1 MSSHSSHLGALPARF
16 RRTQVLIVGCG
27 DVGLRALPQLT
38 KRCGVVVLT
47 SNPEKVQSL
56 RDLGARALVGNLDD
70 AKSLQRLSGL
80 SHRVLHLA
88 PPANQGHHD
97 QRTRN
102 LLHALALRTPPK
114 KIVYGSTTGVYGNC
128 HGQWVK
134 ETQVP
139 GPQSARAR
147 RRVDAEQALRFWA
160 RRTLLGLQLNT
171 LRIPGIYA
179 LDREGGTPM
188 DRLKKGMPVLSAE
201 DDVYTNHIHADDLA
215 RACVLALFKGQTL
228 QAIHVSDDAQMKM
241 GDYYSVVAQW
251 FNLPLPVRMP
261 FDELREH
268 LSPMQ
273 MSFLSESRR
282 LENHRMKTSLGLR
295 LRYPSPKEGLGVSQL
310 R

>member
-47 SNPEKVQSL
+47 SNPGKVQSL
-56 RDLGARALVGNLDD
+56 RRLGARALVGNLDD
-70 AKSLQRLSGL
+70 VKSLQRLSGL

-114 KIVYGSTTGVYGNC
+114 KIVYGSTTGVYGHC

-139 GPQSARAR
+139 RPQSARAH

-179 LDREGGTPM
+179 LDREGATPM
-188 DRLKKGMPVLSAE
+188 DRLKKGMPVLNAE

-215 RACVLALFKGQTL
+215 RACILALFKGQTL

-241 GDYYSVVAQW
+241 GDYYSLVAQW

-295 LRYPSPKEGLGVSQL
+295 LRYPSPKEGLGVSGL